1 MKQEIFSKA
10 EVLHHFENI
19 MPKGKRNQAMYVNDP
34 QFISILRKLNIV
46 KYHHGTGYTFVNNM
60 ITNNDVNNI
69 VSEMKTYNQKK
80 NKTVQITSIET
91 SNLDE
96 MAKQVAKSGL
106 YRIDENGKVYKK
118 TVIWKEL

>member
-19 MPKGKRNQAMYVNDP
+19 MPRNNRNQVMYVNDP

-46 KYHHGTGYTFVNNM
+46 KYHHLTGYTFVNSV
-60 ITNNDVNNI
+60 ITSNDINNI
-69 VSEMKTYNQKK
+69 VTEMKMYNQKK
-80 NKTVQITSIET
+80 NKTVRPIET

-118 TVIWKEL
+118 TVIWKEM

>member
-19 MPKGKRNQAMYVNDP
+19 MPRNNRNQVMYVNDP

-46 KYHHGTGYTFVNNM
+46 KYHHGTGYTFVNSV
-60 ITNNDVNNI
+60 ITSNDINNI
-69 VSEMKTYNQKK
+69 VTEMKMYNQKK
-80 NKTVQITSIET
+80 NKTVRPIET

-118 TVIWKEL
+118 TVIWKEM

>member
-46 KYHHGTGYTFVNNM
+46 EYHHCAGYIFVNNVVTSKD
-60 ITNNDVNNI
+60 INNI
-69 VSEMKTYNQKK
+69 ISEMKMYNQRK
-80 NKTVQITSIET
+80 NKTVQPIET

-118 TVIWKEL
+118 TVIWKEM

>member
-34 QFISILRKLNIV
+34 QFISIIRKLNIV
-46 KYHHGTGYTFVNNM
+46 EYHHGAGYTFINNI
-60 ITNNDVNNI
+60 ITSNDVNNI
-69 VSEMKTYNQKK
+69 IAEMKMYNQKK
-80 NKTVQITSIET
+80 NKTIQPTET

>member
-34 QFISILRKLNIV
+34 QFISIIRKLNIV
-46 KYHHGTGYTFVNNM
+46 EYHYGTGYTFVNSV
-60 ITNNDVNNI
+60 ITSNDVNNI
-69 VSEMKTYNQKK
+69 IAEMKMYNQKK
-80 NKTVQITSIET
+80 NKTVQPTET

-96 MAKQVAKSGL
+96 MAKQIAKSGL
-106 YRIDENGKVYKK
+106 YRIENGKVYKK
-118 TVIWKEL
+118 TVVWKEL